1 MMALAWLAR
10 SASLRSTSAETHAAR
25 MPVVVSE
32 AGYPLRIRLASGAEV
47 ELAAP
52 PQRILPTSASTVDY
66 LIELVPLGRIAAVPA
81 AAYGY
86 SVLARDPDSA
96 PKLPILA
103 AFESEP
109 ILTVEPDLVLSDAW
123 QSPST
128 VALLRKSGVAVV
140 SLPTIEDFA
149 SLVDTTRFLAHV
161 LDVEQAGET
170 LVASLERRRASLAAT
185 PRSSIRVLPYG
196 NYGSGGSTS
205 GSGTT
210 WDLMIRLAGMRNAAA
225 GAGIA
230 GNAPIDFE
238 QILAIDPDVFLV
250 GALDVA
256 REASTTAALLADEP
270 TLANLTALRE
280 GRVVILPS
288 WLYSTSSHHVV
299 TAAEELAAR
308 VDAMTGL

>member
-1 MMALAWLAR
+1 MLAALAWLVRPRFHSAPEHSHVAR
-10 SASLRSTSAETHAAR
+10 I
-25 MPVVVSE
+25 PIVVSG
-32 AGYPLRIRLASGAEV
+32 AGYPLRIRQLGGAEI
-47 ELAAP
+47 ELAASP
-52 PQRILPTSASTVDY
+52 RRIVPTSASTVDF
-66 LIELVPLGRIAAVPA
+66 LIELVPLERIAAVPA
-81 AAYGY
+81 SAYGY
-86 SVLARDPDSA
+86 SVLARDPDTA
-96 PKLPILA
+96 PELPILA
-103 AFESEP
+103 AFEAEP
-109 ILTVEPDLVLSDAW
+109 VLAHEPDLVLADMW

-128 VALLRKSGVAVV
+128 VAFLEDSGVAVV
-140 SLPTIEDFA
+140 RLPTIEDFA
-149 SLVDTTRFLAHV
+149 SLAATTRFLARL
-161 LDVEQAGET
+161 LDVEQAGEA
-170 LVASLERRRASLAAT
+170 LVASLERRRAVLAET

-225 GAGIA
+225 EAGIA

-270 TLANLTALRE
+270 TLADLTALRE

-299 TAAEELAAR
+299 TAAEELAAK